1 MDALE
6 ANRVEVFDNL
16 KTEPCG
22 PVSSKNTW
30 ITVSYWV
37 IMEHQL
43 EAEKKD
49 VVPDLFEALDFS
61 DRWANCYVYVA
72 LSPFPSPFLLLPP
85 STLNSFS
92 ILPSLL
98 PCQDAIICNLPKSSI
113 CWDTKQKTR
122 QFGVKW
128 RQAGV

>member
-49 VVPDLFEALDFS
+49 VVPDLSEALDFS

-72 LSPFPSPFLLLPP
+72 LSLHFHLHFCSSLHPP
-85 STLNSFS
+85 STLSLSYRVSFLVKMQLFAICLS
-92 ILPSLL
+92 HPFAGTPSRKRG
-98 PCQDAIICNLPKSSI
+98 NL
-113 CWDTKQKTR
+113 
-122 QFGVKW
+122 V
-128 RQAGV
+128 